1 MKRFLALFLAVSI
14 SLQSFTAV
22 GESSRLVGDSSVLN
36 GQATEEGISSEE
48 STGLSRENGEEN
60 REETVAQGDAEA
72 ASKLKQAPLMQ
83 EPMKKQENPGKI
95 LRLKAG
101 KRMSRKDFQ

>member
-60 REETVAQGDAEA
+60 REETVAQGGDC
-72 ASKLKQAPLMQ
+72 ST
-83 EPMKKQENPGKI
+83 G
-95 LRLKAG
+95 R
-101 KRMSRKDFQ
+101 SRSSFQS